1 MEQFVISLGGSV
13 AFNNGPNLDFLKDFC
28 LVLKEEV
35 AKGNKFVIVVGGGL
49 VCREYQQAAAKIA
62 DISDDNQDWIGIYST
77 RLNAQ
82 LLVAVLAGL
91 GLAAKFNENLGLTDF
106 GQFSIIVGGG
116 GVPGH
121 SSDFTTVQMAVN
133 FKIPKVIN
141 LGKPAFVY
149 TANPDKDPTAQ
160 PIEKITWSDYLKI
173 IPTEW
178 IPGMNVPF
186 DALAARLAQEHNLEV
201 VVAAGKDLSNFQN
214 ILSNETFK
222 GTRMYGK

>member
-13 AFNNGPNLDFLKDFC
+13 AFDNGPNLDFLKGFC
-28 LVLKEEV
+28 AVLKEEV
-35 AKGNKFVIVVGGGL
+35 QKGNKFVIVVGGGL
-49 VCREYQQAAAKIA
+49 V
-62 DISDDNQDWIGIYST
+62 WIGIYAT

-82 LLVAVLAGL
+82 LLVAILKSLEIAT
-91 GLAAKFNENLGLTDF
+91 KFNDNLDLAEF
-106 GQFSIIVGGG
+106 GQNSIIVGGG

-133 FKIPKVIN
+133 FKIKKVIN
-141 LGKPAFVY
+141 LGKPDYVY
-149 TANPDKDPTAQ
+149 TANPDKDPTAK
-160 PIEKITWSDYLKI
+160 PIEKIAWTDYFKI

-186 DALAARLAQEHNLEV
+186 DALAAHLALENNVEV
-201 VVAAGKDLSNFQN
+201 VVATGKDLSNFQS
-214 ILSNETFK
+214 ILRNGDFK